1 MKKNK
6 KIKLVA
12 LAITGTIFLTG
23 CQREVLAELEKHK
36 IDLETGVFPSMSI
49 SDGEI
54 ELTEDD
60 FKELEGDTYS
70 DIGIEIVS
78 PTLPTQTEEPTSE
91 IIESVPESTEETKIE
106 ETSQEETKS
115 EELQE
120 DNEETQSIQEEQ
132 ETINEEEVKDK
143 PEIEEIIPEEKPI
156 IINNVGYIN
165 DNTELLS
172 GNYEHAPI
180 ITNLEINTQAIRIFS
195 CPNGWDLVKV
205 DNQIGY
211 IKREEITYA
220 EEHQALEYIYTPCN
234 DIVVTTSTLN
244 YRTEPNAE
252 SKRILT
258 FNIETELQVIAKV
271 DNGWLLVRYNGML
284 GYVHGGYV
292 ISMLEMAQNLYPELQ
307 LTELDVQ
314 KIVYPTTS
322 LNIRCGSSTEFES
335 LGLLEKYETLRVLGE
350 YDGWYFVMTNEGN
363 FGFVNKNYTEIIAEK
378 CIVVDKSCQQL
389 YYYED
394 NELLYTAE
402 VTTGKDS
409 TPSDTGLFSIKTK
422 AMYVTLTD
430 NETYWSDV
438 VYWLRYNGG
447 EGIHDASWRFLF
459 NDPKATWA
467 KTFGS
472 ESYHTHGSHGCIN
485 TPYEVVEKIYN
496 EVELGDKVL
505 VHK

>member
-23 CQREVLAELEKHK
+23 CQREVLAELEKYK

-49 SDGEI
+49 TDGEI
-54 ELTEDD
+54 ELTEEDI
-60 FKELEGDTYS
+60 KELEGTTYP
-70 DIGIEIVS
+70 DIGVEIIS
-78 PTLPTQTEEPTSE
+78 PTTP
-91 IIESVPESTEETKIE
+91 TEETKNE
-106 ETSQEETKS
+106 MVESSPEDT
-115 EELQE
+115 EELKETESKE
-120 DNEETQSIQEEQ
+120 DIQ
-132 ETINEEEVKDK
+132 
-143 PEIEEIIPEEKPI
+143 
-156 IINNVGYIN
+156 
-165 DNTELLS
+165 DNTEKSNIDENNQETVNQGDVEEKQESEEQTPIISDIGYTNNETVLHS
-172 GNYEHAPI
+172 GDYEHSPI
-180 ITNLEINTQAIRIFS
+180 ITNLDINTQIIKIFS
-195 CPNGWDLVKV
+195 NSNGWDLVKV
-205 DNQIGY
+205 NEFIGY
-211 IKREEITYA
+211 IKTEEITYT
-220 EEHQALEYIYTPCN
+220 EEQQNQEYIYTPYN
-234 DIVVTTSTLN
+234 DIVVTTTTLN
-244 YRTEPNAE
+244 FREAPNAE

-258 FNIETELQVIAKV
+258 FNIETELQVIAKI

-284 GYVHGGYV
+284 GYVHGDYV

-307 LTELDVQ
+307 LSELDVQ

-322 LNIRCGSSTEFES
+322 LNIRCGSSIEFES

-350 YDGWYFVMTNEGN
+350 YEDWYFVMTNERN
-363 FGFVNKNYTEIIAEK
+363 FGFVSKKYTEIIAEK

-389 YYYED
+389 YYYE
-394 NELLYTAE
+394 NQELLYTTE

-447 EGIHDASWRFLF
+447 EGIHDSDWRFLF
-459 NDPKATWA
+459 NDPKATWT

-485 TPYEVVEKIYN
+485 TPYEVVEKIYH